1 MFKRLTLLSLNYYE
15 GLIYLL
21 NIFFAHLFLNL
32 LIFYVKHIITFTF
45 RIIYII
51 YMSHYTLIRAR
62 VAQWFRL
69 LVYLTIHTS
78 LSPIRRGFSPGFVNY
93 KKGCTLLAVASD
105 NVYQLFVHGRWF
117 SPASSST
124 TNWSSWYSWNIAES
138 GVKTPKIKSLNI
150 IFW

>member
-1 MFKRLTLLSLNYYE
+1 MIKRLTLLSLNYYE

-51 YMSHYTLIRAR
+51 DMSHYTLIRAR

-78 LSPIRRGFSPGFVNY
+78 LSPIRRGFSLGFVNY
-93 KKGCTLLAVASD
+93 KKGYTLLAVASD
-105 NVYQLFVHGRWF
+105 NVYQLLVHGRWF
-117 SPASSST
+117 SPGTPASST
-124 TNWSSWYSWNIAES
+124 T
-138 GVKTPKIKSLNI
+138 KSDHHDLTEILLRVALKHQKSNH
-150 IFW
+150 